1 MRTPARIMDHP
12 IHPMLIPFPIGL
24 WVFSLAA
31 DITYRVGGDP
41 IWLTMAYWTM
51 LGGTIGALVAAVP
64 GLIDYLSLTEP
75 RAVRIGTIH
84 LTLNLIIVGLFV
96 ANLVL
101 RTMGTAP
108 ATGLPF
114 LLSIIA
120 VALLLVSGWFGWELI
135 YRQGVAISPE
145 IEIRARERR
154 GAA

>member
-1 MRTPARIMDHP
+1 MRTPARIFDHP

-31 DITYRVGGDP
+31 DVTYRLGGDP
-41 IWLTMAYWTM
+41 TWITIAYWTM
-51 LGGTIGALVAAVP
+51 LGGTVGALVAAVP
-64 GLIDYLSLTEP
+64 GLIDFLSLRE
-75 RAVRIGTIH
+75 RDAVRIATVH
-84 LTLNLIIVGLFV
+84 MVLNLTIVGLFV

-101 RTMGTAP
+101 RARGYP
-108 ATGLPF
+108 PVGIPF
-114 LLSIIA
+114 VLSVIA

-145 IEIRARERR
+145 IELRRPARK

>member
-1 MRTPARIMDHP
+1 MRTPARIFDHP

-31 DITYRVGGDP
+31 DVTYRVGGDP

-51 LGGTIGALVAAVP
+51 LAGTIGALVAAVP
-64 GLIDYLSLTEP
+64 GLIDYLSLTDP
-75 RAVRIGTIH
+75 RAVRIGTVH
-84 LTLNLIIVGLFV
+84 LALNLTIVGLFV

-101 RTMGTAP
+101 RTIGHP
-108 ATGLPF
+108 PTGIPF
-114 LLSIIA
+114 VLSVIA

-135 YRQGVAISPE
+135 YRQGVAVSPE